1 MKNFDKSNPEH
12 LKKLYNLTKLY
23 HLFSI
28 NSKKDEFWTNIKDYN
43 NYQISNYG
51 RVKSL
56 NYAYSKK
63 KKLENLQEELNIYIF
78 N

>member
-28 NSKKDEFWTNIKDYN
+28 YSKKDEFWTNIKNYN

-51 RVKSL
+51 RIKSL
-56 NYAYSKK
+56 NYALS
-63 KKLENLQEELNIYIF
+63 NLSNVAK
-78 N
+78 

>member
-28 NSKKDEFWTNIKDYN
+28 YSKKDEFWTNIKDYN

-51 RVKSL
+51 
-56 NYAYSKK
+56 
-63 KKLENLQEELNIYIF
+63 YIC